1 MLRKLTQWAV
11 RAVAVLVAC
20 FALLY
25 LGDWAVYALR
35 GSPRSTVT
43 VHRMAVV
50 PLKGNKKE
58 FVDQGSAVQACSASL
73 FAQSGLNACWE
84 LRRNPNQSETF

>member
-1 MLRKLTQWAV
+1 MLLWLARWAV
-11 RAVAVLVAC
+11 RAVALLAGA

-35 GSPRSTVT
+35 GAPRSTVT

-50 PLKGNKKE
+50 PLKGGKQE
-58 FVDQGSAVQACSASL
+58 FVDQGSDAQACSVSL
-73 FAQSGLNACWE
+73 FAQSGLIACWE
-84 LRRNPNQSETF
+84 LRRNPNQTESF

>member
-1 MLRKLTQWAV
+1 MLRLLMRWTV
-11 RAVAVLVAC
+11 RAVAVALAA

-35 GSPRSTVT
+35 RSPHSTVT

-50 PLKGNKKE
+50 PLKGNKQE
-58 FVDQGSAVQACSASL
+58 FVDQGSEAQACSVSL
-73 FAQSGLNACWE
+73 FAQDGLDACWK